1 MRWFTLLLI
10 GCVSVQATA
19 SDINVPGVHG
29 PTIQAAIVAANTGD
43 VVIVAP
49 GTYMEAIDFL
59 GKAITVRSSDPND
72 IGVVLNTII
81 DGNGSFHVVQCVLG
95 EGPDTVL
102 SGFVITDLSPE
113 NQAYIVSFLFPEIW
127 SASP

>member
-1 MRWFTLLLI
+1 MRFFTLLLI
-10 GCVSVQATA
+10 GCVSLQATA
-19 SDINVPGVHG
+19 ADINVPADHA
-29 PTIQAAIVAANTGD
+29 TIQAAIVAANPGD

-49 GTYMEAIDFL
+49 GTYPESIDFL
-59 GKAITVRSSDPND
+59 GKAITVRSSDPTD
-72 IGVVLNTII
+72 IGVVMNTII
-81 DGNGSFHVVQCVLG
+81 DGTGFFHVVLCVAG
-95 EGPDTVL
+95 EGPDTLL